1 MRPGMPGSNDRLIG
15 RHDQGGYGGGRV
27 ICPIFDSR
35 PPGKK
40 VSYNFWS
47 PPPRSRDTS
56 SSIAVPPEIDPIDPE
71 LGTVRVLFIPGIS
84 HYSLETH
91 YKADLTSWRHEN
103 WERLVTRLGV
113 DPTNTQAVHDALY
126 QLLIPVLFQKTGDT
140 PNPREDFIEVRTNMM
155 SQAVPFESIGQIVPH
170 LGRLGDKR
178 KNLRQ
183 LRILKERTTRPLI
196 QRFEVG
202 E

>member
-35 PPGKK
+35 VPDLKSK
-40 VSYNFWS
+40 VKIYSNFHYI
-47 PPPRSRDTS
+47 DTS
-56 SSIAVPPEIDPIDPE
+56 EGVIVTEPPEVTPHDAE
-71 LGTVRVLFIPGIS
+71 LGTIRVLFVPGLL

-91 YKADLTSWRHEN
+91 YKTNKADWESEN
-103 WERLVTRLGV
+103 WIRLVKRLGV
-113 DPTNTQAVHDALY
+113 DPLNAQAVHSALK
-126 QLLIPVLFQKTGDT
+126 QVLIPVLLQSGGVT
-140 PNPREDFIEVRTNMM
+140 PNPREHFIEVRTTMA

-183 LRILKERTTRPLI
+183 VRILQARTKRPLK
-196 QRFEVG
+196 QRLENR
-202 E
+202 